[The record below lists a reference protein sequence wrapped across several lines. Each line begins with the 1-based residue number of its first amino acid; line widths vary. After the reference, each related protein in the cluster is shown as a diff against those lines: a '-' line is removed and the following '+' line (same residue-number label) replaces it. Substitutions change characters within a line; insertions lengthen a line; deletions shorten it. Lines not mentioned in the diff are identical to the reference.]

1 MAVTLVMSSTPV
13 VAAAAA
19 SDALE
24 PSTAQALGVAEYSF
38 FIGAE
43 ITGALLL
50 AATGLLAIARQSSR
64 AGSVGRVSSSP
75 INVLNGYVVAKADE
89 LGIPAPVNQ
98 AVVRL
103 VQAFDSG
110 DSGSRDAIRD
120 QLNAVF
126 DELSG

>member
-1 MAVTLVMSSTPV
+1 MAMAVTLVMSSTPV

-50 AATGLLAIARQSSR
+50 AATGLLAIRT
-64 AGSVGRVSSSP
+64 
-75 INVLNGYVVAKADE
+75 
-89 LGIPAPVNQ
+89 
-98 AVVRL
+98 
-103 VQAFDSG
+103 
-110 DSGSRDAIRD
+110 
-120 QLNAVF
+120 AVF
-126 DELSG
+126 PSWLGWASLLVAD